1 MSDDIFAYRDEFV
14 TQFAKVLKD
23 EGWQADFKENEKYWS
38 FLRSVSDFD
47 VMFVFSGRDIQQLT
61 RIPCVNFSAGL
72 SKSDLNSIQQ
82 DIMPPVKGYDA

>member
-47 VMFVFSGRDIQQLT
+47 VMFV
-61 RIPCVNFSAGL
+61 
-72 SKSDLNSIQQ
+72 
-82 DIMPPVKGYDA
+82 